1 MIEKL
6 RALLNGKKVLIL
18 GFGKEGQST
27 YQLIRSL
34 FPKMPL
40 TIADGNENHPEAK
53 MAGES
58 DPHADIILSKSYLGE
73 INKHN
78 LIFKSPGISLQN
90 ITLNPVT
97 ILGSQTQVFL
107 ETYSPQ
113 TIGITGTKGKS
124 TTSSLIYHILKEAGR
139 DCLLVGNIG
148 IPAFS
153 SIQDINPETIIVY
166 ELSGHQLESV
176 RVSPHIGIL
185 LNIFEEHL
193 DHFGSFDRYIKS
205 KIKIARFQDKNDFL
219 IINNDQPDLL
229 NYLPNDLKSKK
240 MGFSLT
246 PNLNTQC
253 FVQNEI
259 IYLIKNDTPT
269 PIIKTNEI
277 KNLLGKHNQ
286 YNIMAAILACTEVGL
301 SPIQIRN
308 GIKSFHSLE
317 HRLEYVGF
325 FRGIHFY
332 NDSISTI
339 PEATIEAV
347 KSLTDTDTLI
357 LGGFDRGINYNHL
370 IQFLVGSDVKNF
382 IFMGPAG
389 IRMKSILNKFK
400 PSGKYVFE
408 ANSLG
413 EAFVH
418 VLNVT
423 AKGKICLL
431 SPAAASYDI
440 FKNFEERGNLYKK
453 IARNL

>member
-6 RALLNGKKVLIL
+6 RTLLNEKKILIL
-18 GFGKEGQST
+18 GFGREGQST
-27 YQLIRSL
+27 YQLIRSF
-34 FPKMPL
+34 FPETPL
-40 TIADGNENHPEAK
+40 TIADGNETHPEAK
-53 MAGES
+53 KVGAS
-58 DPHADIILSKSYLGE
+58 DQCVNIILGKSYLDE
-73 INKHN
+73 IFKHN

-97 ILGSQTQVFL
+97 ILSSQTQVFL
-107 ETYSPQ
+107 EAYSPQ

-139 DCLLVGNIG
+139 DCMFVGNIG

-153 SIQDINPETIIVY
+153 ATQNIKPETIIVY

-176 RVSPHIGIL
+176 TVSPHIGIL

-205 KIKIARFQDKNDFL
+205 KTKIAEFQEQDDFL

-229 NYLPNDLKSKK
+229 NYLPKTLKSKIL
-240 MGFSLT
+240 GFSLN
-246 PNLNTQC
+246 PNLDTQC

-286 YNIMAAILACTEVGL
+286 YNIMASILACTEVGL
-301 SPIQIRN
+301 SPIQIIN

-325 FRGIHFY
+325 FKGIHFY

-357 LGGFDRGINYNHL
+357 LGGFDRGINYDHL

-400 PSGKYVFE
+400 PSDKYVFE
-408 ANSLG
+408 SNSLE

-418 VLNVT
+418 VLTTT

-431 SPAAASYDI
+431 SPAAASYNA

>member
-6 RALLNGKKVLIL
+6 RKLLNGKKVLIL
-18 GFGKEGQST
+18 GFGREGQST
-27 YQLIRSL
+27 YQLIRS
-34 FPKMPL
+34 FSPETPL
-40 TIADGNENHPEAK
+40 TIADSNEIHTEAK
-53 MAGES
+53 KIGES
-58 DPHADIILSKSYLGE
+58 DQYVNIILGKFYLDE

-90 ITLNPVT
+90 ISLNPDT
-97 ILGSQTQVFL
+97 ILSSQTQVFL
-107 ETYSPQ
+107 GAYSSQ

-139 DCLLVGNIG
+139 DCILVGNIG

-153 SIQDINPETIIVY
+153 ATRNIKSDTIIVY

-176 RVSPHIGIL
+176 NVSPHVAIL

-193 DHFGSFDRYIKS
+193 DHFGNFDRYVKS
-205 KIKIARFQDKNDFL
+205 KTKIAEFQKENDFM

-229 NYLPNDLKSKK
+229 NYLPKILKSKK
-240 MGFSLT
+240 LGFSLI
-246 PNLNTQC
+246 PNLNAQC
-253 FVQNEI
+253 FVEDEI
-259 IYLIKNDTPT
+259 IYLNINAAQIS
-269 PIIKTNEI
+269 IINTIETE
-277 KNLLGKHNQ
+277 NLIGKHNQ

-301 SPIQIRN
+301 SPNQIRN

-325 FRGIHFY
+325 FKGIHFY

-347 KSLTDTDTLI
+347 KSLPDTDTLI
-357 LGGFDRGINYNHL
+357 LGGFDRGINYDHL

-389 IRMKSILNKFK
+389 KRMKSVLDDYEL
-400 PSGKYVFE
+400 SGKFVFE
-408 ANSLG
+408 ANSLE

-418 VLNVT
+418 VLNAT
-423 AKGKICLL
+423 AAEKICLL
-431 SPAAASYDI
+431 SPAAASYNA